1 MCVKRTKENQ
11 KRGRERPI
19 FKKPTRIIQ
28 RNKSMKDG
36 ITRDLITYLPLCACF
51 KGFLCSRER
60 EGQMI
65 VSRVTRWLDFLSK
78 SGHLQQSKFA
88 KSIQILTKWVKSFA
102 KYSLKKYPRRFKFCK
117 SGEFSSNLVTLDR
130 KKIVAVLSQS
140 DSFNWIVERKIILFS
155 WVNNKRSD
163 SGVKLL

>member
-1 MCVKRTKENQ
+1 MYFCIMCVKRTKENQ
-11 KRGRERPI
+11 KKGRERPI

-60 EGQMI
+60 EGQMT

-88 KSIQILTKWVKSFA
+88 KSIQILTKWVKRFA
-102 KYSLKKYPRRFKFCK
+102 KYHANSQKKYPRRFKFCK
-117 SGEFSSNLVTLDR
+117 SGEFSPNLVTLIESE
-130 KKIVAVLSQS
+130 IV
-140 DSFNWIVERKIILFS
+140 IERERERE
-155 WVNNKRSD
+155 W
-163 SGVKLL
+163 LLGSTQR